1 VVFALDLV
9 GQALLA
15 RYQGDGLA
23 GAGEHQHC
31 HGGLDGA
38 GGSVVVVAGVVVGR
52 DGDLAVTLG
61 GKILSFLTEVVKC
74 GRRGFGMLEDQKD
87 GLQAS

>member
-1 VVFALDLV
+1 MVFALVLAD
-9 GQALLA
+9 QALLA
-15 RYQGDGLA
+15 QCLSDGLA

-31 HGGLDGA
+31 HGGLDGVGA
-38 GGSVVVVAGVVVGR
+38 SAVAGVVVGR

-74 GRRGFGMLEDQKD
+74 GFGMDFGILED
-87 GLQAS
+87 